1 MTVTAPH
8 DHFLP
13 SGEGSTLTLRLL
25 GRFDVTGVSA
35 TALGA
40 AGQRLLA
47 LVAVNGGVLARWQAA
62 QALYPTATDANAAS
76 NLRALLW
83 RLQRHCPALLRTSAT
98 DLRLAPQ
105 VRVDYLIAVT
115 TARRLLT
122 PPATTTA
129 QPILDVAAQL
139 REDLLPGWPE
149 PWLVHERERFHQ
161 LRLHALEALCTQ
173 LSFAGRHGDAVDAG
187 LEAVRADP
195 LRESARRVL
204 IDAYLDEG
212 NVSEALRQYQAFAAV
227 LHAELG
233 LQPTPALQRRLR
245 PRTPIGPTDATVT
258 ESGS

>member
-8 DHFLP
+8 EQVLP
-13 SGEGSTLTLRLL
+13 SDDGQTLTLRLL
-25 GRFDVTGVSA
+25 GRFEVTGVS
-35 TALGA
+35 TSALGA

-62 QALYPTATDANAAS
+62 QALYPTTVDANAAA

-83 RLQRHCPALLRTSAT
+83 RLQRHCPTLLRSSAT

-105 VRVDYLIAVT
+105 VRVDYLVAVA

-122 PPATTTA
+122 PPATTA
-129 QPILDVAAQL
+129 QPVPEVAAQL

-149 PWLVHERERFHQ
+149 PWLVHDRERFHQ

-173 LSFAGRHGDAVDAG
+173 FSLVGRHGDAVDAG

-204 IDAYLDEG
+204 IDAYLTEG
-212 NVSEALRQYQAFAAV
+212 NVSEAVRQYQAFAVV

-233 LQPTPALQRRLR
+233 LQPTPALQRRLG
-245 PRTPIGPTDATVT
+245 PRVSVGPTGAIMT
-258 ESGS
+258 ESWS

>member
-8 DHFLP
+8 DHVLPP
-13 SGEGSTLTLRLL
+13 SGSSTVTLRLL
-25 GRFDVTGVSA
+25 GRFEVTGVSA

-62 QALYPTATDANAAS
+62 QALYPTAADANAAS

-83 RLQRHCPALLRTSAT
+83 RLHRHCPALLRTSGA

-115 TARRLLT
+115 TARRLLA
-122 PPATTTA
+122 PSATTT

-173 LSFAGRHGDAVDAG
+173 LSLASRHGDAVDAG

-204 IDAYLDEG
+204 IDAYLTEG
-212 NVSEALRQYQAFAAV
+212 NVSDALRQYQAFAAV

-245 PRTPIGPTDATVT
+245 PRTPTSPTVT
-258 ESGS
+258 ESWS

>member
-8 DHFLP
+8 DQVLP
-13 SGEGSTLTLRLL
+13 SDDGEALTLRLL
-25 GRFDVTGVSA
+25 GRFEVTGVPAS
-35 TALGA
+35 ALGA

-47 LVAVNGGVLARWQAA
+47 LIAVNGGVLARWQAA
-62 QALYPTATDANAAS
+62 QALYPTTVDANAAA

-105 VRVDYLIAVT
+105 VRVDYLVAVA

-122 PPATTTA
+122 PPATTA
-129 QPILDVAAQL
+129 QPVPEVAAQL

-161 LRLHALEALCTQ
+161 LRLHALEALCTHFS
-173 LSFAGRHGDAVDAG
+173 LVGRHGDAVDTG

-204 IDAYLDEG
+204 IDAYLTEG
-212 NVSEALRQYQAFAAV
+212 NVSEAVRQYQAFAVV

-233 LQPTPALQRRLR
+233 LQPTPALQRRLG
-245 PRTPIGPTDATVT
+245 PRASISPAGAVMT
-258 ESGS
+258 ESWS